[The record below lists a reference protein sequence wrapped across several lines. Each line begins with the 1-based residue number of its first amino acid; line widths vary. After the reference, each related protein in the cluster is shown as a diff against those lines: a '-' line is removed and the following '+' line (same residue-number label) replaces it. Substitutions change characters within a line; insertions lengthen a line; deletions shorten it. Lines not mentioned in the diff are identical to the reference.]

1 MSAAWHLTAVT
12 GVRVSDSVDA
22 AEVTVTRSA
31 ADSVD
36 AAEVTV
42 TRSAGG

>member
-1 MSAAWHLTAVT
+1 MT